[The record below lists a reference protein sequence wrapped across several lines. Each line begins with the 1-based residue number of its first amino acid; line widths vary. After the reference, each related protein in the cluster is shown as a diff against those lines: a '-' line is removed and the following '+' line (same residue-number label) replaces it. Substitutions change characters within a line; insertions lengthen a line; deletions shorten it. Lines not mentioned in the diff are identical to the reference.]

1 MPFYSAFGRRHWSI
15 KRNDFSSMTSN
26 TKQLEGLGKLLKAA
40 GVKPAGAEAMVRDH
54 LDEIQGDTRHYHAEL
69 IASVKKLETE
79 LVELQHNHASSV
91 SEIRMATDLM
101 RREIEARSISF
112 DQTLKIAKFVLII
125 LVALQVIVLASLQ
138 TTIGSKMP
146 DIGDFIPS
154 NGSTQEAPAPAR
166 TSVPAPAPTARPQ
179 GAPAK

>member
-1 MPFYSAFGRRHWSI
+1 
-15 KRNDFSSMTSN
+15 
-26 TKQLEGLGKLLKAA
+26 LLKAA

-112 DQTLKIAKFVLII
+112 DQTLKFAKFVLII

-154 NGSTQEAPAPAR
+154 NGSTQEAPAPLVHKESAVNANCTEGDSFTIMLS
-166 TSVPAPAPTARPQ
+166 TSSVIQSLLLPSTRKTPDAT
-179 GAPAK
+179 GT